1 MSQFPFNSQDWQ
13 LMYPSKPASAARG
26 GKSIIAKYESRK
38 IEQKFGH
45 TWNPH
50 SSKFLTD
57 VLIFFDTISID

>member
-1 MSQFPFNSQDWQ
+1 
-13 LMYPSKPASAARG
+13 MYPSKPASAARG

-57 VLIFFDTISID
+57 VLIFFSIQYRLTE